1 MNKQVL
7 YLKNNKQYILKSSTL
22 LIIAFATVFFPR
34 LMGFVGAPAAINFLH
49 FALVPFAC
57 TVAIFQ
63 TKTKNR
69 NQISI
74 SKALMSALVILLGV
88 MTASALLNSAGAI
101 NVILGFFLLTEPFM
115 FLLGIICIPM
125 TQASFK
131 RFRKWIVG
139 FSCFHIFLALTQK
152 ILLDLGIMHVTTMKI
167 PEDNIQ
173 GVFYLSGS
181 GHVVGSSVSLSFG
194 LYYLLGSR
202 NSPLWIRILVFFAA
216 FLQLL
221 FADAKQVLLVSL
233 VSWFLLIILN
243 VKDIRKTIQYI
254 LIATITGFILVWCI
268 QNLELFRAFNT
279 WVRPEIYGPDGEA
292 TLLKTASI
300 RIIVSYFQS
309 PLNWLLG
316 LGPGHTVGRLGGWML
331 PGYANLL
338 NPLGATIHPVSQEAW
353 NAVEASWIGTASSMF
368 SPFFGWAG
376 IWGNIGFLG
385 LATYLCI
392 ASIVWRRLCHDNF
405 SKFLML
411 NVLVHGFIF
420 SQMEEP
426 GYMLFVA
433 ALIALQ
439 WQERRIHKLSAEN
452 SVSYDNLQ

>member
-1 MNKQVL
+1 MNKQAL
-7 YLKNNKQYILKSSTL
+7 YIKKNKQYILKSSTL

-34 LMGFVGAPAAINFLH
+34 LLNSAGAPAVINFAH
-49 FALVPFAC
+49 FATVPFAC
-57 TVAIFQ
+57 IIAVFQ
-63 TKTKNR
+63 TRTKNSK
-69 NQISI
+69 QISI
-74 SKALMSALVILLGV
+74 SRALMSGLIILLGV

-101 NVILGFFLLTEPFM
+101 NIILGFFLLTEPYM

-125 TQASFK
+125 TQVSFK

-152 ILLDLGIMHVTTMKI
+152 ILLDLGIMHTTTMEI

-181 GHVVGSSVSLSFG
+181 GHVVGSSVSISFG
-194 LYYLLGSR
+194 LYYLLSNK
-202 NSPLWIRILVFFAA
+202 NSPVWIRGSIFFAS

-233 VSWFLLIILN
+233 VSWLLLIILS
-243 VKDIRKTIQYI
+243 VKDIRKTLQYI
-254 LIATITGFILVWCI
+254 IIAIITGFILVWCV

-279 WVRPEIYGPDGEA
+279 WMRPEIYGPNGEA
-292 TLLKTASI
+292 TLVKTASI
-300 RIIVSYFQS
+300 RIITSYLKS

-331 PGYANLL
+331 PGYASLL

-353 NAVEASWIGTASSMF
+353 NAVDSSWIGSASSMF

-385 LATYLCI
+385 VGAYLYL
-392 ASIVWRRLCHDNF
+392 ASIVWRRLCYDKL

-411 NVLVHGFIF
+411 NVFVHGFIF

-439 WQERRIHKLSAEN
+439 WQERRLNKLSVRD
-452 SVSYDNLQ
+452 SV

>member
-1 MNKQVL
+1 MNKQAL
-7 YLKNNKQYILKSSTL
+7 YIKKNKQYLLKSSTL

-34 LMGFVGAPAAINFLH
+34 LLNSAGAPPVINFAH
-49 FALVPFAC
+49 FATVPFASIIA
-57 TVAIFQ
+57 VFQ
-63 TKTKNR
+63 TRTKNSK
-69 NQISI
+69 QISI
-74 SKALMSALVILLGV
+74 SRALMSGLIILLGV

-101 NVILGFFLLTEPFM
+101 NIILGFFLLAEPYM

-125 TQASFK
+125 TEASFK
-131 RFRKWIVG
+131 RFRKYIAV

-152 ILLDLGIMHVTTMKI
+152 VLLDVGIMRTTIMEI

-181 GHVVGSSVSLSFG
+181 GHVVGSSVSISFG
-194 LYYLLGSR
+194 LYYLLASKS
-202 NSPLWIRILVFFAA
+202 SPLWLRLLIFFAS
-216 FLQLL
+216 FMQLL
-221 FADAKQVLLVSL
+221 FADAKQVLLVCL
-233 VSWFLLIILN
+233 VSWLILIVLS

-254 LIATITGFILVWCI
+254 VFATVIGFILVWCV
-268 QNLELFRAFNT
+268 QNLELFHGFKT
-279 WVRPEIYGPDGEA
+279 WIRPEIYGPDGEA

-338 NPLGATIHPVSQEAW
+338 NPLGATIHPVSQQAW
-353 NAVEASWIGTASSMF
+353 DAVESSWLGGASSMF

-385 LATYLCI
+385 VAAYLYL
-392 ASIVWRRLCHDNF
+392 ASIVWRRLCYDKF
-405 SKFLML
+405 SKFLVL
-411 NVLVHGFIF
+411 NVFVHGLIF

-439 WQERRIHKLSAEN
+439 WQERRLNKLSVRN
-452 SVSYDNLQ
+452 SV

>member
-1 MNKQVL
+1 MNKQLL
-7 YLKNNKQYILKSSTL
+7 YIKQSKPYIIKSSTL

-34 LMGFVGAPAAINFLH
+34 LIDSAGAPPVINFAH
-49 FALVPFAC
+49 FAIVPFAC
-57 TVAIFQ
+57 TIAIFQ
-63 TKTKNR
+63 TRTKNR

-74 SKALMSALVILLGV
+74 AKALMSGLIFLLGV
-88 MTASALLNSAGAI
+88 MTASALLNTAGAI

-125 TQASFK
+125 TQESFQ

-139 FSCFHIFLALTQK
+139 FSCFHIVLALIQK
-152 ILLDLGIMHVTTMKI
+152 ILLDVGIMRTTTMTVVQ
-167 PEDNIQ
+167 DNIQ

-181 GHVVGSSVSLSFG
+181 GHVVGSSVSISFG
-194 LYYLLGSR
+194 LYYLLSNK
-202 NSPLWIRILVFFAA
+202 NSPRWIRLLVFSASFM
-216 FLQLL
+216 QLL

-233 VSWFLLIILN
+233 LSWLLLIILN
-243 VKDIRKTIQYI
+243 VKDIKKTLQYI
-254 LIATITGFILVWCI
+254 ILAIVTLFILAWCI

-279 WVRPEIYGPDGEA
+279 WIRPEIYGPDGEA

-300 RIIVSYFQS
+300 RIIISYFKS

-331 PGYANLL
+331 PGYGNLL
-338 NPLGATIHPVSQEAW
+338 NPLGATIHPVSQQGW
-353 NAVEASWIGTASSMF
+353 DAVEASWLGTSSSMF

-385 LATYLCI
+385 LGAYLYL
-392 ASIVWRRLCHDNF
+392 ASVVWRRLCFDNL

-411 NVLVHGFIF
+411 NIFVHGLIF

-439 WQERRIHKLSAEN
+439 WQERRINKLYQN
-452 SVSYDNLQ
+452 SV

>member
-7 YLKNNKQYILKSSTL
+7 YLKNNNKQYILKSSTL

-34 LMGFVGAPAAINFLH
+34 IMNSIGAPAPINFAH
-49 FALVPFAC
+49 FAVVPFAC
-57 TVAIFQ
+57 GVAIFQ
-63 TKTKNR
+63 TRTKNR

-74 SKALMSALVILLGV
+74 SQALMSTLVVLLGV

-101 NVILGFFLLTEPFM
+101 NIILGFFLLAEPFM

-152 ILLDLGIMHVTTMKI
+152 LLLDLGIMHVTTMKI

-194 LYYLLGSR
+194 LYYLVSNR
-202 NSPLWIRILVFFAA
+202 KSPLWIRILVFFAA

-233 VSWFLLIILN
+233 ISWLLLILLN

-254 LIATITGFILVWCI
+254 VIATITAFILVWCI

-279 WVRPEIYGPDGEA
+279 WIRPEIYGPDGEA
-292 TLLKTASI
+292 TLVKTASM
-300 RIIVSYFQS
+300 RLIVLYFKS
-309 PLNWLLG
+309 PLNWILG

-338 NPLGATIHPVSQEAW
+338 SPLGATIHPVSQQVW
-353 NAVEASWIGTASSMF
+353 DAVEASWIGSASSMF
-368 SPFFGWAG
+368 SPFFGWVG

-385 LATYLCI
+385 LATYLSL
-392 ASIVWRRLCHDNF
+392 ASIVWRRLCQDNL

-433 ALIALQ
+433 ALIGLQ
-439 WQERRIHKLSAEN
+439 WQERRINKLSEN
-452 SVSYDNLQ
+452 SAG